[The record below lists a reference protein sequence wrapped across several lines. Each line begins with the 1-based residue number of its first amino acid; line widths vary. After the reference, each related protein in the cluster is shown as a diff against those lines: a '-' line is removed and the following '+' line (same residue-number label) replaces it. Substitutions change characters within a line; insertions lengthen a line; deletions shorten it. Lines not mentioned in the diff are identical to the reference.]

1 MIQVSDVECDSVGE
15 EAGFAAGDRIRAIN
29 GHPIADLIDFRVHS
43 ADAQLT
49 IEVERN
55 DELYEVDVSRVP
67 GVSMGLSFEEMR
79 LRKCNNKCV
88 FCFIHQM
95 PEGMRPSLYFEDD
108 DYRLS
113 FLHGSYV
120 TLTNVKESD
129 LQRIAEHRLSPQY
142 ISVHATNLE
151 LRQRML
157 GRKLPVDILQRIR
170 FLAEHDIEMHAQVVV
185 CPGWND
191 GDNLEQTVSDLSSF
205 YPSVRSIALVPVG
218 LTKFREGLPDLDPVT
233 PALAKRYVEQTF
245 AWGEGYRKT
254 HGERI
259 VYAADELFLTSDTTL
274 PAAEYYDAFPQ
285 LENGIG
291 MTRSFIDRFANG
303 RSALPRQFEKN
314 TRIGLV
320 TGVLAARFMQGI
332 VEQLNGIQGLDVE
345 LLPVENGYFGSD
357 ITVSGLLTGSDMVDR
372 LRGGTWDHVILP
384 PNCVNG
390 DGVTL
395 DDMTVV
401 AMSEAVRLALSV
413 GSYDI
418 AGAVESLLLPDPVSL
433 KGEGR
438 QLDELGFQIERR

>member
-1 MIQVSDVECDSVGE
+1 MIQISEVDRDSVAE
-15 EAGFAAGDRIRAIN
+15 EAGFAAGDRIRAVN
-29 GHPIADLIDFRVHS
+29 GNAIADLIDFRVHS
-43 ADAQLT
+43 AEAQIT
-49 IEVERN
+49 IEVERD
-55 DELYEVDVSRVP
+55 DELYEVEVSRVP
-67 GVSMGLSFEEMR
+67 GVPMGLTFDEMR
-79 LRKCNNKCV
+79 LRRCNNKCV

-142 ISVHATNLE
+142 ISVHATNPQ

-157 GRKLPVDILQRIR
+157 GRKLPVDILARIR

-191 GDNLEQTVSDLSSF
+191 GDHLEQTVSDLSRF
-205 YPSVRSIALVPVG
+205 YPSLRSIAIVPVG

-233 PALAKRYVEQTF
+233 PELARRYVQLTF
-245 AWGEGYRKT
+245 AWGEGYRDT
-254 HGERI
+254 YGERL
-259 VYAADELFLTSDTTL
+259 VYGADELFLTSETAL
-274 PAAEYYDAFPQ
+274 PPAEYYDAFPQ

-291 MTRSFIDRFANG
+291 MTRSFIDRFANRHSELHG
-303 RSALPRQFEKN
+303 LFQTN
-314 TRIGLV
+314 TSIALV
-320 TGVLAARFMQGI
+320 TGVLAARFMPRI
-332 VEQLNGIQGLDVE
+332 VERLNQIEGLNVE
-345 LLPVENGYFGSD
+345 LLAVENGHFGSD
-357 ITVSGLLTGSDMVDR
+357 ITVSGLLTGADIVDR
-372 LRGGTWDHVILP
+372 LRSGTWDHVLLP

-395 DDMTVV
+395 DDMTV
-401 AMSEAVRLALSV
+401 AEMSDAAHVPLSV

-418 AGAVESLLLPDPVSL
+418 AGAVESLLRPDRVQA

-438 QLDELGFQIERR
+438 QLNELGFEFER